1 MWLCSTRARGARWTT
16 TTQVVEEF
24 SGLPLLVSRSKSQVG
39 LLTTLSVESRLPGRT
54 IGRTSGW
61 RTLRRRRSR
70 RFGRMGEVATNKK
83 REVRVGVLM
92 GSDTDL
98 PVMSEAGKVLDKFG
112 IGYEMEV
119 MSAHRTPVRA
129 HEYATT
135 AQSRGLKVLIAA
147 AGAAAHL
154 AGVIAANTT
163 LPVIGVPMG
172 TSSLNGLDALLSTVQ
187 MPGGIPVATMAIDK
201 AGAVNAAIFAA
212 EILGLSDP
220 DIARKLV
227 KHKEELAQSVTEK
240 NARLQQQLAQR
251 K

>member
-1 MWLCSTRARGARWTT
+1 VASKDKRG
-16 TTQVVEEF
+16 
-24 SGLPLLVSRSKSQVG
+24 GG
-39 LLTTLSVESRLPGRT
+39 
-54 IGRTSGW
+54 
-61 RTLRRRRSR
+61 
-70 RFGRMGEVATNKK
+70 
-83 REVRVGVLM
+83 RVGILM

-98 PVMSEAGKVLDKFG
+98 PVMSEAGKVLEKFG

-119 MSAHRTPVRA
+119 VSAHRTPARA

-135 AQSRGLKVLIAA
+135 ALDRGLKVLIAA

-172 TSSLNGLDALLSTVQ
+172 TSSLNGLDALLATVQ

-212 EILGLSDP
+212 EILALSDP
-220 DIARKLV
+220 AIARKLLE
-227 KHKEELAQSVTEK
+227 HKDDLAKSVAEK
-240 NARLQQQLAQR
+240 NARLQATLADKR

>member
-1 MWLCSTRARGARWTT
+1 MAMGSKPVTA
-16 TTQVVEEF
+16 
-24 SGLPLLVSRSKSQVG
+24 LVGIV
-39 LLTTLSVESRLPGRT
+39 
-54 IGRTSGW
+54 
-61 RTLRRRRSR
+61 
-70 RFGRMGEVATNKK
+70 
-83 REVRVGVLM
+83 M
-92 GSDTDL
+92 GSDTDF
-98 PVMSEAGKVLDKFG
+98 PVMSEAGKTLGKFG
-112 IGYEMEV
+112 IAYEMEV
-119 MSAHRTPVRA
+119 LSAHRTPARA

-135 AQSRGLKVLIAA
+135 ASERGLKVVIAA

-227 KHKEELAQSVTEK
+227 EHKEELARSVTEK
-240 NARLQQQLAQR
+240 NARLQQQLAER